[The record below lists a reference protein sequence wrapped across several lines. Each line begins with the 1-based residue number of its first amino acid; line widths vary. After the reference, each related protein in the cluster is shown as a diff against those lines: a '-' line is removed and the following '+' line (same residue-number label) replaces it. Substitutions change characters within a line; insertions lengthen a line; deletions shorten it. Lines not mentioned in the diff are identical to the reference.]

1 MLEYPRDQLLRLLI
15 YSIYTNSLGDLIQVK
30 DLNTIH
36 LLMASKH
43 RVLIQT
49 SVEIC
54 VSKSLHIIS
63 CSMSHR
69 HQKLK
74 ISKAKLL
81 LYSLITQLLHNVI
94 SILPFPHAKRF
105 CSHSTFLAHRVPS
118 MRNLCRLPLWKITS
132 ITVSSASTWAAIISC
147 RDKCNSLLTSLSAST
162 TTPTA
167 CSQHSSQRDTI
178 KIHGGQIVSLFCTK
192 PSTGSKSKKIKTQA
206 VDPLPLISLTSLPLP
221 FTHST
226 QAVPP
231 EGFYTGCFLCLENS
245 SPSYL
250 HG

>member
-1 MLEYPRDQLLRLLI
+1 MILPLPKLSAAFYPVHHHLHLDILSSWSFQNFTNFWLSFCLTSSHSPMLISSLLPKLLMLEYPRDQLLRLLI

-118 MRNLCRLPLWKITS
+118 MRNLCRLPL
-132 ITVSSASTWAAIISC
+132 
-147 RDKCNSLLTSLSAST
+147 
-162 TTPTA
+162 
-167 CSQHSSQRDTI
+167 
-178 KIHGGQIVSLFCTK
+178 
-192 PSTGSKSKKIKTQA
+192 
-206 VDPLPLISLTSLPLP
+206 
-221 FTHST
+221 
-226 QAVPP
+226 
-231 EGFYTGCFLCLENS
+231 
-245 SPSYL
+245 
-250 HG
+250 